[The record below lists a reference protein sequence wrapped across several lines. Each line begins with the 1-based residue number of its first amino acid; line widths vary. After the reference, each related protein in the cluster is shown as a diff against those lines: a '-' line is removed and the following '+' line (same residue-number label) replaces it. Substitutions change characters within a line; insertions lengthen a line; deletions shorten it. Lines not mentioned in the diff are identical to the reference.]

1 MNDAIIEVRNLVVT
15 IPIRKGLFSRKV
27 GEKNILNGVNFRLD
41 KGDIMGCVGE
51 SGSGKTVL
59 LQSIVG
65 LLKPTSGEITIEG
78 KTLSKATPQE
88 LKAIRRNISLIF
100 QDPVGSLNRRMK
112 VDEIVAEA
120 LEIHGVGDA
129 QSRKTRVREVLKFVG
144 LDPNM
149 AERYPHQFSGG
160 QRQRIGIARALAISP
175 RVILADEPVSALD
188 VSLAAQV
195 INLFLD
201 LKEEFDLTYF
211 IVAHNMAVLRQL
223 CNKLC
228 VIYAGR
234 LVESGLSNEIY
245 VTPQHPYTHMLLEA
259 SPSIQKSLKGG
270 EGMHV
275 PRGESPDPARLPV
288 GCPFHLR
295 CDYAFEKCKRE
306 VPPEK
311 HLSATHTVQC
321 HVFPC

>member
-1 MNDAIIEVRNLVVT
+1 MSDSILEVSNLQVAV
-15 IPIRKGLFSRKV
+15 PIRKGLFSRKV
-27 GEKNILNGVNFRLD
+27 GEKNILNGVHFKLN

-59 LQSIVG
+59 LQCIVG
-65 LLKPTSGEITIEG
+65 LLKPIAGEILIEG
-78 KTLSKATPQE
+78 RPLSLASPQE
-88 LKAIRRNISLIF
+88 LKAMRRNISLIF

-120 LEIHGVGDA
+120 LEIHGVGNA
-129 QSRKTRVREVLKFVG
+129 QSRKDRVREVLQFVG

-175 RVILADEPVSALD
+175 KVILADEPVSALD

-234 LVESGLSNEIY
+234 LVETGSSSEIY
-245 VTPQHPYTHMLLEA
+245 NTPLHPYTHMLLEA

-275 PRGESPDPARLPV
+275 PRGESPDPAHLPE

-295 CDYAFEKCKRE
+295 CDYTVNKCKQE
-306 VPPEK
+306 TPPEK
-311 HLSATHTVQC
+311 HLSGTHTIQC
-321 HVFPC
+321 HVFPA